1 MQRSSRPLLLRALF
15 NVGVPAPT
23 KVAMVIPTTITI
35 AVVES
40 TSLAPKK
47 NVRAT
52 RPCGTFCVYI
62 LRDLERS
69 KPPAFVLVLLEVLAV
84 RYNQLDR
91 PHLRK

>member
-1 MQRSSRPLLLRALF
+1 MQRSSRPLLLRALL
-15 NVGVPAPT
+15 NVGVNAPT

-35 AVVES
+35 AGVKI
-40 TSLAPKK
+40 TSLEPKK

-52 RPCGTFCVYI
+52 RPCGTFCVHI
-62 LRDLERS
+62 LQDLERS
-69 KPPAFVLVLLEVLAV
+69 KPPAFVLVFLEVLAV